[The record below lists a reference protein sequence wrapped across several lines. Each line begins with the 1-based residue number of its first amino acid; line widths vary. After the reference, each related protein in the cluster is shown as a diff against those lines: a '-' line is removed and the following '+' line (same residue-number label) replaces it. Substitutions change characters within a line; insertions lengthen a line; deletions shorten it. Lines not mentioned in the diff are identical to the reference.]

1 MQKLKVDTMKT
12 FRTNEELYAQFVM
25 RTKLRK
31 QKVYE
36 RINELML
43 EDLQKPFEIQL
54 SPSQQ
59 HKLMFE
65 DIPEIINEKTAN
77 FESSPAKLFDD
88 PAVYLKI
95 SSAEEECSEEQS
107 A

>member
-1 MQKLKVDTMKT
+1 MKKVDVNTLKSW
-12 FRTNEELYAQFVM
+12 RTNDVLYARFFAKA
-25 RTKLRK
+25 KLCQ

-36 RINELML
+36 RLNDLIL
-43 EDLQKPFEIQL
+43 EDLDKPFEVKL

-65 DIPEIINEKTAN
+65 DIPEIINE
-77 FESSPAKLFDD
+77 
-88 PAVYLKI
+88 
-95 SSAEEECSEEQS
+95 SAEEDCSEEQS